1 MKGILKR
8 EVGTGRSIWFVQ
20 PVEGNAASV
29 EVAWDD
35 SKDFTEKDSGLIV
48 EYEVVDIG
56 HELFKE
62 GHYQEWLLA
71 KLIKT
76 PELRNADGSYG
87 NWGTSG
93 INN

>member
-8 EVGTGRSIWFVQ
+8 EAGTGRASWFVQ
-20 PVEGNAASV
+20 PIDGNASSV
-29 EVAWDD
+29 WVDWKD
-35 SKDFTEKDSGLIV
+35 SKYLTEKDLGIIV
-48 EYEVVDIG
+48 DFEIIDIG
-56 HELFKE
+56 HELFKK